1 MKKYLLTVACCAAVI
16 SGCAMMEEKEPTAT
30 ATLEP
35 RSGSN
40 VSGNLTF
47 TQIGDVVRVT
57 GEIKGHTKGPK
68 GFHIHE
74 KGDCSDDKGLNTG
87 GHFNPHKSTHGGPYE
102 PVKHAGDLGNITFDD
117 AGVANINFTVGDISV
132 TRDRPDGIIGRAVI
146 VHAATDDLKTD
157 PTGNAGGRVAC
168 GVIVGGDAG
177 SSQGGMKYQP
187 Y

>member
-1 MKKYLLTVACCAAVI
+1 MRKHVLTVACCAAVI
-16 SGCAMMEEKEPTAT
+16 SGCAMMEEKDPTAT

-35 RSGSN
+35 RSGST
-40 VSGNLTF
+40 VSGTLTF
-47 TQIGDVVRVT
+47 TQIGDVVRIT
-57 GEIKGHTKGPK
+57 GVIKGHTKGPK
-68 GFHIHE
+68 GFHIHD
-74 KGDCSDDKGLNTG
+74 KGDCSAADAMSTA
-87 GHFNPHKSTHGGPYE
+87 GHFNPHKSKHGGPYE
-102 PVKHAGDLGNITFDD
+102 PVKHAGDLGNITFND

-146 VHAATDDLKTD
+146 VHAVTDDLKTD